1 MSDLKDQDDQ
11 FRLDFNEVR
20 HEHFLIED
28 KIQQREHDIELIKE
42 EIRKWQITV
51 TSNKT
56 ELSSLQRELDGL
68 RLAQKRL
75 EDQLALLKRDLN
87 DELVEGGRIK
97 TDHSE
102 VGLTLKRLVGDV
114 NESNARIKQLEAEI
128 AASRREQINTNGELS
143 SLKAEISDIDSQI
156 CFLTDK
162 RRSFQLEIDRILRQ
176 INDLSIELSNLRTAR
191 ADFDNSVANDRARIA
206 GLQDDIRITETRIST
221 DLKTID
227 QLESDKS
234 ELVRNIGYVEVKIR
248 DSQAHLDG
256 LISKHRVLESDNDI
270 LVRDVNL
277 LPAHLRGARVT
288 EVRQSSGGDDE
299 EMSEAKKAKLRKV
312 MGWS

>member
-97 TDHSE
+97 TVHSE

-143 SLKAEISDIDSQI
+143 SLKVEISD
-156 CFLTDK
+156 K
-162 RRSFQLEIDRILRQ
+162 
-176 INDLSIELSNLRTAR
+176 
-191 ADFDNSVANDRARIA
+191 
-206 GLQDDIRITETRIST
+206 
-221 DLKTID
+221 
-227 QLESDKS
+227 
-234 ELVRNIGYVEVKIR
+234 
-248 DSQAHLDG
+248 
-256 LISKHRVLESDNDI
+256 
-270 LVRDVNL
+270 
-277 LPAHLRGARVT
+277 
-288 EVRQSSGGDDE
+288 
-299 EMSEAKKAKLRKV
+299 
-312 MGWS
+312 